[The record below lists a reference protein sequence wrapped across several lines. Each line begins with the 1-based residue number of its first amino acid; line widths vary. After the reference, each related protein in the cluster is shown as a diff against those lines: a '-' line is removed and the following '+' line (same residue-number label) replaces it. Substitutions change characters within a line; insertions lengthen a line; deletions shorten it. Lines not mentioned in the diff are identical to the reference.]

1 MSSSLLEA
9 EMFLASLNSE
19 ESDND
24 SYNLFNTLTG
34 RGVQVP
40 LGLEAGMPSDLTPES
55 FKSNTGFDSGLTE
68 GLASTEF
75 TSPLDPGDGDLKG
88 SCRDRLLVNGGN
100 INVSANGGNEAGFL
114 GLEEHEGLS
123 SVSPSVVNR
132 KVVLAAGSVTDSTTS
147 GSSGS
152 AGASHGRISKPK
164 RERMSHN
171 IIEKKYRTNI
181 NDKILQLREIVP
193 ALRVASK
200 REDGVTVGEDDIKQ
214 LDGLEPARKLNKAS
228 ILTKTIEYIKHLE
241 EKCAFFQAETER
253 LKHGQ
258 SISTPES
265 IRYLSQNATFSG
277 VPSSTQNTLSSDV
290 SSATSP
296 FTANAYPNSN
306 SSGDFN
312 NKFLLGGIAFT
323 MGMTCFGDNDDFQN
337 ARGLFAMPV
346 FHYSP
351 ATNGYT
357 LSDTYGTAI
366 NIKSSVISMIR
377 LVFFF
382 FVAFRF
388 LVLFLHNNSPK
399 QKSEKDNIPAMIIKF
414 SEALE
419 FGTSSGLWNTLKK
432 TLFVNRFKYPK
443 NCIERVESEMAKC
456 FVLQIYARKSQCID
470 YLLHRYCMSSWT
482 TLSKQ
487 VAIANAVAAKR
498 GQSYGR
504 EWDMITNIL
513 QSSLKQT
520 IESTDTLD
528 ILERSGTVAYSM
540 RDFITLVNDSIINSN
555 IHSILASLLDTLVDP
570 SVDLDDTVKGI
581 YKAEIQD
588 DRSLQFARENYIVL
602 NALFNIS
609 EVTSKNLLNLLR
621 LEDKPSI
628 DTINKD
634 RLFVLY
640 SAIMIQLLSKGHYVY
655 LYMWFKR
662 VPLRYLDVSNCT
674 LLGVTGMYLTLR
686 HIMAHEDH
694 LPDQEIFSLLEEL
707 ATKLRVWLGSA
718 PADVLDIEVRG
729 KLIEYC
735 MNTALYCGGKIEH
748 PTSTTLMTDHDEDES
763 ESSDSE

>member
-1 MSSSLLEA
+1 MQMSSSLLEA

-24 SYNLFNTLTG
+24 SYNLFNTPTG

-40 LGLEAGMPSDLTPES
+40 LGLEAGLPSNLTPES
-55 FKSNTGFDSGLTE
+55 FQSNTGFDTGLGE
-68 GLASTEF
+68 GLGSTDF
-75 TSPLDPGDGDLKG
+75 SSPLEPGDRELQ
-88 SCRDRLLVNGGN
+88 SACRERLLVD
-100 INVSANGGNEAGFL
+100 AGNEAGFL
-114 GLEEHEGLS
+114 GLEDHEGLS
-123 SVSPSVVNR
+123 SVSPSAING
-132 KVVLAAGSVTDSTTS
+132 KVALGAGSAADSTSS
-147 GSSGS
+147 GPGGS
-152 AGASHGRISKPK
+152 AGATHGHGRISKPK

-241 EKCAFFQAETER
+241 EKCAFFQAENER

-258 SISTPES
+258 GISTPES
-265 IRYLSQNATFSG
+265 IRYLSQNTAFTG
-277 VPSSTQNTLSSDV
+277 VPSSTQNNLSSDA

-296 FTANAYPNSN
+296 YTANAYPNSN
-306 SSGDFN
+306 ASGDFN
-312 NKFLLGGIAFT
+312 SKFLLGGVALT
-323 MGMTCFGDNDDFQN
+323 MGMTCFGENDDFQN

-366 NIKSSVISMIR
+366 NIKSSVISLFR

-382 FVAFRF
+382 FVIFRF
-388 LVLFLHNNSPK
+388 LVLFLHSNSPK
-399 QKSEKDNIPAMIIKF
+399 QKSEQDSTPAMIIKF

-419 FGTSSGLWNTLKK
+419 FGTPSGLWNTLKK

-443 NCIERVESEMAKC
+443 NCIERVESEIAKC
-456 FVLQIYARKSQCID
+456 FVLQIYARKSQCTM
-470 YLLHRYCMSSWT
+470 YLLHRYCMSSWAK
-482 TLSKQ
+482 LSKQ

-498 GQSYGR
+498 GQIYGT
-504 EWDMITNIL
+504 EWEIITNIL

-520 IESTDTLD
+520 IESPETLD
-528 ILERSGTVAYSM
+528 MLEKSGTVAYSM
-540 RDFITLVNDSIINSN
+540 RDFITVVNDSIIKSN
-555 IHSILASLLDTLVDP
+555 THSILASLLEALVDP
-570 SVDLDDTVKGI
+570 SVDLHDTVKRI
-581 YKAEIQD
+581 HKVEIQD
-588 DRSLQFARENYIVL
+588 DKSLQFARENYIVL

-621 LEDKPSI
+621 LEDKPAI

-634 RLFVLY
+634 HLFVLY
-640 SAIMIQLLSKGHYVY
+640 SAIMIQLLSKGQYSL
-655 LYMWFKR
+655 LYSWFKR
-662 VPLRYLDVSNCT
+662 VPLKYLDINNCT

-686 HIMAHEDH
+686 HAMTHEQD
-694 LPDQEIFSLLEEL
+694 LPEQEIFLLLEEL

-735 MNTALYCGGKIEH
+735 MNTALHCGGKIEH
-748 PTSTTLMTDHDEDES
+748 PISASSMPDLDEDES
-763 ESSDSE
+763 EISDSE